1 MIAIT
6 MCVRHWL
13 GALYSSLYIETGH
26 KESFLPFFPSLVHSS
41 ILHLPFVSPFLFAH
55 FHFYARHY
63 FPLTPIPSFLLF
75 ISFPFFH
82 FFSICFVRASLLPP
96 PHPSSSSRLRSSS
109 PPSLHRT
116 LSVPCPAFPFHLL
129 ARSLAPPPA
138 ANHVRSRSLPH
149 FSSVRSRSLV
159 NPKQQ
164 VPTLLAALRTVRV
177 CWTAFCRWCC
187 SLAGRSNVGHVA
199 RFGRGF
205 HFQKNPDRTIP
216 LGSRVKHRSTRS
228 HLSTWSPIIDSNQP
242 FPRPLAYK

>member
-13 GALYSSLYIETGH
+13 GALHSSLYIETGH

-63 FPLTPIPSFLLF
+63 FSLTPIPSFLLF

-116 LSVPCPAFPFHLL
+116 LSVPCPAFPFHSL
-129 ARSLAPPPA
+129 ARSLA
-138 ANHVRSRSLPH
+138 RSPSRGQPRSLSLAPTL
-149 FSSVRSRSLV
+149 FLCSISFAGKSEATGSYVACGFTNRARLLNRFLSLV
-159 NPKQQ
+159 
-164 VPTLLAALRTVRV
+164 LLAGGTQQRRAR
-177 CWTAFCRWCC
+177 C
-187 SLAGRSNVGHVA
+187 SLRA
-199 RFGRGF
+199 RF
-205 HFQKNPDRTIP
+205 P
-216 LGSRVKHRSTRS
+216 LSEKSR
-228 HLSTWSPIIDSNQP
+228 PNDS
-242 FPRPLAYK
+242 AGESS

>member
-63 FPLTPIPSFLLF
+63 FSLTPIPSFLLF

-96 PHPSSSSRLRSSS
+96 PHPSSSSL
-109 PPSLHRT
+109 PSLHAFRP
-116 LSVPCPAFPFHLL
+116 LSSLPLPL
-129 ARSLAPPPA
+129 ARSLA
-138 ANHVRSRSLPH
+138 RSPSRGQPRSLSLAPTL
-149 FSSVRSRSLV
+149 FLCSISFAGKSEATGSYVACGFTNRARLLNRFLSLV
-159 NPKQQ
+159 
-164 VPTLLAALRTVRV
+164 LLAGGTQQRRAR
-177 CWTAFCRWCC
+177 C
-187 SLAGRSNVGHVA
+187 SLRA
-199 RFGRGF
+199 RF
-205 HFQKNPDRTIP
+205 P
-216 LGSRVKHRSTRS
+216 LSEKSR
-228 HLSTWSPIIDSNQP
+228 PNDS
-242 FPRPLAYK
+242 AGESS